1 MYLCETSMNKKE
13 WFDEHNHK
21 QNGWLHS
28 STICYPM
35 VLDIGMILDMV
46 LDIHHYPMM
55 QLKLFKDSNN
65 LSCAPNLL
73 GFRRPFHTHDLTAS
87 PNSLG
92 EGE

>member
-1 MYLCETSMNKKE
+1 MYVCEISMNKKE

-28 STICYPM
+28 STICYPI
-35 VLDIGMILDMV
+35 VLDIGMVLDTV

-55 QLKLFKDSNN
+55 QLKLFKDSNT
-65 LSCAPNLL
+65 LSCAPSLL

-87 PNSLG
+87 LNSLR
-92 EGE
+92 EGK